1 MNKKLRTNHIF
12 ILLAIALS
20 ACQQDDALTDV
31 NSTPSDKGQVM
42 VTIREKATRPA
53 TRGETGNWLDP
64 VGNNELINNYW
75 VVFAKEGTVAEL
87 VSKRIEPAEQDTFVF
102 TLDPGTYTVYGFANL
117 TDQQWSDLGIAKGAP
132 LPNLSTKTIA
142 TTNNWKDL
150 DLPLPMTS
158 KMGGQNV
165 TVVTDENQTFAVEVV
180 RTMAKLQLDFTNN
193 TVQPFEILGYEI
205 YPLERTNVSLLE
217 PATPSQIVNNDTI
230 AWPVSLAT
238 PLSLSPN
245 GGNGSTWLY
254 VNETNATASAV
265 TNQYSL
271 RFKVRRNGQYEEYRY
286 GFTVNH
292 TTIDDDGTTGFT
304 YIRRND
310 WIKIPITFCDWI
322 FRIEALPF
330 PPIAGFQSR
339 VVTADAL
346 SITFNTG
353 GYIVLHPAFRKNSDT
368 AGMWRSFDDS
378 SVVFSMGDGNWVTG
392 DDGRYAECID
402 SETGTGMTMEGDLN
416 IFEDKFFQLPSGDII
431 GQLTNDDNQYGE
443 VTITMKV
450 LLEGFA
456 YQFVYT
462 IIKQR

>member
-1 MNKKLRTNHIF
+1 M
-12 ILLAIALS
+12 
-20 ACQQDDALTDV
+20 
-31 NSTPSDKGQVM
+31 
-42 VTIREKATRPA
+42 
-53 TRGETGNWLDP
+53 
-64 VGNNELINNYW
+64 
-75 VVFAKEGTVAEL
+75 
-87 VSKRIEPAEQDTFVF
+87 
-102 TLDPGTYTVYGFANL
+102 
-117 TDQQWSDLGIAKGAP
+117 
-132 LPNLSTKTIA
+132 
-142 TTNNWKDL
+142 
-150 DLPLPMTS
+150 
-158 KMGGQNV
+158 
-165 TVVTDENQTFAVEVV
+165 
-180 RTMAKLQLDFTNN
+180 
-193 TVQPFEILGYEI
+193 
-205 YPLERTNVSLLE
+205 
-217 PATPSQIVNNDTI
+217 NNDTI

-265 TNQYSL
+265 ANQYSL

-378 SVVFSMGDGNWVTG
+378 SVVFSLGDGSWVTG
-392 DDGRYAECID
+392 NDGRYAECID